1 MDRLLSMEVFVAV
14 VELGSLTA
22 AAALHEMSPA
32 MAAKHLKNLETR
44 LGLRLMVRTTRRQS
58 LTEAG
63 QAYFARCKGILAEIR
78 DAEQGAEA
86 MREAA
91 RQSAHHLDRVL
102 RFVRPDAG
110 HRRLPVHLSGRER
123 GTVAERSG
131 GRPVASRYDLAV
143 RIGEPADS
151 GLIARGLG
159 RYQMMV
165 CAAPSYLERYG
176 TPATPADL
184 VRHQCRISR
193 TGAVAPA
200 GAWAMAMAAR
210 RAIPAAVS
218 CPTMVRRCGRR
229 RWRDS
234 ASCCSPSC
242 CWPMMCARQADADI
256 AALLAAA
263 RPISLL
269 YPKDRQALP
278 KLTTF
283 VNFVVARFTP

>member
-86 MREAA
+86 MREAP

-131 GRPVASRYDLAV
+131 GDLVASRYDLAV

-184 VRHQCRISR
+184 VRHQCLDFSYWSRR
-193 TGAVAPA
+193 TGWRLGNGDGGETGYPS
-200 GAWAMAMAAR
+200 GR
-210 RAIPAAVS
+210 FVS
-218 CPTMVRRCGRR
+218 NNGQALRQR

-242 CWPMMCARQADADI
+242 CWPMMCARAG
-256 AALLAAA
+256 
-263 RPISLL
+263 
-269 YPKDRQALP
+269 
-278 KLTTF
+278 
-283 VNFVVARFTP
+283 

>member
-86 MREAA
+86 MREAP
-91 RQSAHHLDRVL
+91 RGNL
-102 RFVRPDAG
+102 RITSTVSFGSFALTPVIADYPSTYPD
-110 HRRLPVHLSGRER
+110 VSVELSLSDLVEDL
-123 GTVAERSG
+123 
-131 GRPVASRYDLAV
+131 VASRYDLAV

-184 VRHQCRISR
+184 VRHQCLDFVLEPSHRL
-193 TGAVAPA
+193 AP
-200 GAWAMAMAAR
+200 GQW
-210 RAIPAAVS
+210 
-218 CPTMVRRCGRR
+218 
-229 RWRDS
+229 RWRRDGLS
-234 ASCCSPSC
+234 QRPFRVQQWSG
-242 CWPMMCARQADADI
+242 
-256 AALLAAA
+256 AAAGGAGGIRHRAAA
-263 RPISLL
+263 RAAAG
-269 YPKDRQALP
+269 R
-278 KLTTF
+278 
-283 VNFVVARFTP
+283 